1 MAMTMEGTAMTDTA
15 IEVQSGILPEKW
27 NGRAVFTPTHL
38 AEIFDRSLSSVYGDI
53 AAGKIKAVRVG
64 HELRI
69 PRHIVERMLSV

>member
-38 AEIFDRSLSSVYGDI
+38 AEIFDRSLSRSMATSPPARSRPCAWVTSCES
-53 AAGKIKAVRVG
+53 RVTSSR
-64 HELRI
+64 EC
-69 PRHIVERMLSV
+69 